1 MLVGRTTSLS
11 LFRELGPVITGLM
24 LAARTGAKNASE
36 LGSMQVSEQIDALRA
51 FGTNPVEKL
60 AAPRLVAAL
69 VMFLPLTLVAD
80 LVGLV
85 GGMLVSDL
93 WLNVDMSY
101 FWQSAIT
108 DLKVKDLIV
117 GFAKPVVFSFFISTI
132 SCYYGLNTT
141 GGTIGR
147 REVRGQRRR
156 RLVGRRPLQRLHLH
170 QGDLVGALMIRLEN
184 VSIEFEGRRILE
196 NVSFAVPTGHTKVVL
211 GPSGAGKSS
220 LLKIILGLWKPDSG
234 SVWVDDTDITHL
246 SEREQMPVRRRLSMI
261 FQGNA
266 LFDSLTVEEN
276 VGFFLEEHSE
286 LGPDEI
292 RARVNACLDFVNLP
306 GTNRLLPEE
315 LSGGMKKRVA
325 IARAIAFDP
334 EAILY
339 DEPTTGLDPI
349 NAKTVTELVMK
360 LKKER
365 RVTSVVVT
373 HILRDAF
380 AVGDSLALMDGGRIV
395 FDGAP
400 KDLLACPDPFV
411 QEFLSEIREEASLIL
426 NN

>member
-1 MLVGRTTSLS
+1 
-11 LFRELGPVITGLM
+11 
-24 LAARTGAKNASE
+24 
-36 LGSMQVSEQIDALRA
+36 
-51 FGTNPVEKL
+51 
-60 AAPRLVAAL
+60 
-69 VMFLPLTLVAD
+69 
-80 LVGLV
+80 
-85 GGMLVSDL
+85 
-93 WLNVDMSY
+93 
-101 FWQSAIT
+101 
-108 DLKVKDLIV
+108 
-117 GFAKPVVFSFFISTI
+117 
-132 SCYYGLNTT
+132 
-141 GGTIGR
+141 
-147 REVRGQRRR
+147 
-156 RLVGRRPLQRLHLH
+156 
-170 QGDLVGALMIRLEN
+170 MIRLEN
-184 VSIEFEGRRILE
+184 VNIQFEGRKILD
-196 NVSFAVPTGHTKVVL
+196 NVSFQVPNGHTKVVL

-234 SVWVDDTDITHL
+234 SVWVDETEITHL
-246 SEREQMPVRRRLSMI
+246 SEREQMPIRRRMSMI

-276 VGFFLEEHSE
+276 VGFFLEEHSH
-286 LGPDEI
+286 LPPDEV
-292 RARVNACLDFVNLP
+292 RRRVNACLDFVNLP
-306 GTNRLLPEE
+306 GTNDLLPEE
-315 LSGGMKKRVA
+315 ISGGMKKRVA

-349 NAKTVTELVMK
+349 NAKTVTELVIR

-400 KDLLACPDPFV
+400 KELLACPDPFV

-426 NN
+426 NT

>member
-1 MLVGRTTSLS
+1 
-11 LFRELGPVITGLM
+11 
-24 LAARTGAKNASE
+24 
-36 LGSMQVSEQIDALRA
+36 
-51 FGTNPVEKL
+51 
-60 AAPRLVAAL
+60 
-69 VMFLPLTLVAD
+69 
-80 LVGLV
+80 
-85 GGMLVSDL
+85 
-93 WLNVDMSY
+93 
-101 FWQSAIT
+101 
-108 DLKVKDLIV
+108 
-117 GFAKPVVFSFFISTI
+117 
-132 SCYYGLNTT
+132 
-141 GGTIGR
+141 
-147 REVRGQRRR
+147 
-156 RLVGRRPLQRLHLH
+156 
-170 QGDLVGALMIRLEN
+170 MIRLEN
-184 VSIEFEGRRILE
+184 INLAFEGRKILD
-196 NVSFAVPTGHTKVVL
+196 NVSFQVPTGHTKVVL

-234 SVWVDDTDITHL
+234 SVWVDDRDITHL
-246 SEREQMPVRRRLSMI
+246 SERDQMPVRRRMSMI

-276 VGFFLEEHSE
+276 VGFFLEEHSQ

-292 RARVNACLDFVNLP
+292 RSRVNACLDFVNLP
-306 GTNRLLPEE
+306 GTNGLLPEE
-315 LSGGMKKRVA
+315 ISGGMKKRVA

-349 NAKTVTELVMK
+349 NAKTVTELLMK

-400 KDLLACPDPFV
+400 KALLACPEPFV
-411 QEFLSEIREEASLIL
+411 QEFLSEIREEASLIM
-426 NN
+426 NS